1 LRQNKPEFCYISHDA
16 HLGEKVSL
24 APFVYIGER
33 VVIGSETR
41 IYPNVT
47 ILDDVEIGNRVSIGS
62 GTVIGTEG
70 FGYTKEGDI
79 YKKLTHCGKVVIE
92 DDVEIGAN
100 CTVARAKTGET
111 RIGAGTKIDC
121 LVHIGHNVKIGK
133 NCIII
138 AQGGIGGSAMLGNN
152 VILAGQVGIK
162 DHVQIGD
169 NSVVYAKSA
178 LYKSIPPNSKY
189 SGIPARP
196 HLQVLR
202 LWSKLLKESEV
213 INKD

>member
-1 LRQNKPEFCYISHDA
+1 MTSDLSYISSDSK
-16 HLGEKVSL
+16 LEPNINI
-24 APFVYIGER
+24 APFVYIGKN
-33 VVIGSETR
+33 VIIRSGTKV
-41 IYPNVT
+41 YPNVT
-47 ILDDVEIGNRVSIGS
+47 ILDDVEIGHRVIIGS
-62 GTVIGTEG
+62 GTVIGIEG
-70 FGYTKEGDI
+70 FGYNKEGEL
-79 YKKLTHCGKVVIE
+79 YKKIPHHGKVTIE

-100 CTVARAKTGET
+100 VTIARAKTGET

-138 AQGGIGGSAMLGNN
+138 AQVGVGGSVKLGNS

-162 DHVQIGD
+162 DHVEIGD
-169 NSVVYAKSA
+169 NSIIYAKSA

-196 HLQVLR
+196 HHQVLR
-202 LWSKLLKESEV
+202 LMGKLLKESKV
-213 INKD
+213 

>member
-1 LRQNKPEFCYISHDA
+1 MKTDLCHISPDA
-16 HLGEKVSL
+16 KIDRSVSL
-24 APFVYIGER
+24 APFVYIGKR
-33 VVIGSETR
+33 VAVGAETK
-41 IYPNVT
+41 ILPNVT
-47 ILDDVEIGNRVSIGS
+47 ILDDIEIGSRVIIGS

-70 FGYTKEGDI
+70 FGYNKEGEI
-79 YKKLTHCGKVVIE
+79 YKKIPHHGRVIIE

-100 CTVARAKTGET
+100 VTIARAKTGET

-138 AQGGIGGSAMLGNN
+138 AQVGVGGSVKLGNS

-162 DHVQIGD
+162 DHVEIGD
-169 NSVVYAKSA
+169 NSIIYAKSA

-196 HLQVLR
+196 HHQVLR
-202 LWSKLLKESEV
+202 LWGKLFKEGEF
-213 INKD
+213 

>member
-1 LRQNKPEFCYISHDA
+1 MVPEFCYISNDA
-16 HLGEKVSL
+16 KIADKVQLS
-24 APFVYIGER
+24 PFVYIGQR
-33 VVIGSETR
+33 VVIGAETY

-47 ILDDVEIGNRVSIGS
+47 ILDNVLIGKRVIIGPGS
-62 GTVIGTEG
+62 VLGTEG
-70 FGYTKEGDI
+70 FGYDKTGEVYTRIPHK
-79 YKKLTHCGKVVIE
+79 GKVVIE

-100 CTVARAKTGET
+100 VTIARAKIGET
-111 RIGAGTKIDC
+111 RIGAGTKVDC

-138 AQGGIGGSAMLGNN
+138 AQVGIGGSAKLGNS

-162 DHVQIGD
+162 DHVEIGD
-169 NSVVYAKSA
+169 NSVIYAKSA

-196 HLQVLR
+196 HQQVLR
-202 LWSKLLKESEV
+202 FWGKLFKESEEAN
-213 INKD
+213 NK